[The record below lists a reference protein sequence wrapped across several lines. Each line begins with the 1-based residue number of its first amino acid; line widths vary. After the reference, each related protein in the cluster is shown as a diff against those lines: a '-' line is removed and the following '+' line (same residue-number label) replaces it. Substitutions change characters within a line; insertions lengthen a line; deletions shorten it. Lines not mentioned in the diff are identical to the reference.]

1 MNRKNADI
9 PTLGAMMKQTVQ
21 YIRRATALLGGRQ
34 LIHWPGLVIYASQNF
49 VMNYMISWLLT
60 QVVEAAI
67 CRSMGLLGRG
77 LLYFAMFFVVYMA
90 VLCVSVYWV
99 IRGQSQMHIRLLT
112 QG

>member
-1 MNRKNADI
+1 MSRKNADV
-9 PTLGAMMKQTVQ
+9 PTLGAMMKQTAQ
-21 YIRRATALLGGRQ
+21 YIRRTARHLGGRQ
-34 LIHWPGLVIYASQNF
+34 LMHWPGLVIYASQNF

-77 LLYFAMFFVVYMA
+77 LLYFSLFFVIYMV

-99 IRGQSQMHIRLLT
+99 IRGQSQMHIKLLA
-112 QG
+112 